1 MEIMNKIFEN
11 GRFSEEEREDLID
24 RYRVEADMKEL
35 WRSWMRRQIQRFVSK
50 LKDDDGNRLAV
61 AVKGRGYVLIDYC
74 NDKKALHSI
83 HESIQNQIN
92 GLTRTDGKVQTRLE
106 NVRRMVERLASQL
119 GAEVPSEAAAKR
131 KSSAKRRRKYKSESP
146 EEDTK

>member
-83 HESIQNQIN
+83 HESIQNRIN

-106 NVRRMVERLASQL
+106 NVRRMVERLAGQL

-131 KSSAKRRRKYKSESP
+131 KSSAKRRRKCKRESP
-146 EEDTK
+146 EENKE

>member
-106 NVRRMVERLASQL
+106 NVRLMVERLAGQL

-131 KSSAKRRRKYKSESP
+131 RRKCKRESP
-146 EEDTK
+146 EENKE